1 MYNNALN
8 KEYSS
13 PDPHYHSLTS
23 KRSKSYN
30 KISLKIYKRRS
41 KWLFANYDTAMIPH
55 STRLDTMYHEENGAG
70 LAASQIGI
78 MKQLVVIDMGQ
89 GLIQLVNP
97 KIMETYGARECMEG
111 CLSYPG
117 LVGKTIRPKKVK
129 VKALNE
135 QGEPLELWGEDDF
148 AMCLCHEIDHL
159 DGIVYLDR
167 ATELYRVV
175 GEKE

>member
-1 MYNNALN
+1 MAVCKLRYGDDPAL
-8 KEYSS
+8 
-13 PDPHYHSLTS
+13 HTS
-23 KRSKSYN
+23 CEQIEIVDDKIRS
-30 KISLKIYKRRS
+30 ILQDM
-41 KWLFANYDTAMIPH
+41 A
-55 STRLDTMYHEENGAG
+55 DTMYHEENGAG

-167 ATELYRVV
+167 AAELYRVV
-175 GEKE
+175 GGKE